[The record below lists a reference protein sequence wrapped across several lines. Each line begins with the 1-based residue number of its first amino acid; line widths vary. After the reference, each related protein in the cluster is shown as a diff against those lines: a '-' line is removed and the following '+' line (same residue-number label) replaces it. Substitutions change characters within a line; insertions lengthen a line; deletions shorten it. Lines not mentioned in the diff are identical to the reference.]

1 MSEKWRERKE
11 LARQAWRRLR
21 GGELT
26 PWRAA
31 LSVGVGLVIGMTPA
45 FGLHWLIVIAVCV
58 PLRLDTGVAY
68 LAANISMPFIA
79 PFITF
84 AEVETGALL
93 LHGRFMAIEPE
104 RPEGRRHRHAG
115 RRAGRRNGRP
125 RAGDRRAR
133 RLGRLCVRGVAT
145 PPRTP
150 RRGMSRAALFVSPR
164 ADRARGPPGGVLA
177 LDRCPVA
184 RGRSLLVLTR
194 LRLLQR
200 GVLEQPTR
208 AALPDAA
215 RGRSEP
221 PDGARARRRRRA
233 PLPAE
238 RALL

>member
-84 AEVETGALL
+84 AEIETGALI
-93 LHGRFMAIEPE
+93 LHGSFIPIAPSDLQKTGFGTLVAELVAGTAVLAPLGGALGGALAYALVAWR
-104 RPEGRRHRHAG
+104 RGRKAAEA
-115 RRAGRRNGRP
+115 RRA
-125 RAGDRRAR
+125 A
-133 RLGRLCVRGVAT
+133 
-145 PPRTP
+145 
-150 RRGMSRAALFVSPR
+150 
-164 ADRARGPPGGVLA
+164 
-177 LDRCPVA
+177 
-184 RGRSLLVLTR
+184 
-194 LRLLQR
+194 
-200 GVLEQPTR
+200 E
-208 AALPDAA
+208 
-215 RGRSEP
+215 
-221 PDGARARRRRRA
+221 A
-233 PLPAE
+233 P
-238 RALL
+238 